1 MNEENFDILYKIV
14 IIGDSGVGKSN
25 ILSRYVRD
33 EFSIDTKATVGV
45 EFGSKILTLNNQQIK
60 IQIWD
65 TAGQEKYKS
74 VSSIYYKGAK
84 GALLVYDISR
94 KETFNNINRW
104 INEIKNN
111 SDENINILLIGNKCD
126 LEEARQISQEEAF
139 QKAKEI
145 NAGFLEVS
153 ALQAVNIEKAFMYL
167 IQQIHSKNYN
177 KLDERKNT
185 LKENNNDYIIINSGV
200 ENSDDEKNEISVFQC
215 TFRMQHRWRIQ

>member
-200 ENSDDEKNEISVFQC
+200 ENSDDEKNNGKKKKKKKKKKRKC
-215 TFRMQHRWRIQ
+215 

>member
-1 MNEENFDILYKIV
+1 MDEENFDILYKIV

-45 EFGSKILTLNNQQIK
+45 EFGSKIISINNQQIK

-74 VSSIYYKGAK
+74 VSTIYYKGAK

-94 KETFNNINRW
+94 KETFNNLNRW

-126 LEEARQISQEEAF
+126 LEEGRQISQEEAF
-139 QKAKEI
+139 EKAKEI

-153 ALQAVNIEKAFMYL
+153 ALQAVNIEKAFKYL
-167 IQQIHSKNYN
+167 IQQIHNKNNYRI
-177 KLDERKNT
+177 DEKKNT
-185 LKENNNDYIIINSGV
+185 LKENNNDFITINNNS
-200 ENSDDEKNEISVFQC
+200 ENSDDEKNKGKKKKKKKKKKRKC
-215 TFRMQHRWRIQ
+215 

>member
-1 MNEENFDILYKIV
+1 MNEENYDILYKKV
-14 IIGDSGVGKSN
+14 KIGDSGVGKSN

-45 EFGSKILTLNNQQIK
+45 EFGSKIISINNQQIK
-60 IQIWD
+60 MQIWD

-94 KETFNNINRW
+94 KETFNNLNRW
-104 INEIKNN
+104 VNEIKNN

-126 LEEARQISQEEAF
+126 LEEGRQISQEEAF
-139 QKAKEI
+139 EKAKEI

-153 ALQAVNIEKAFMYL
+153 ALQAVNIEKAFKYL
-167 IQQIHSKNYN
+167 IQQIYSKNN
-177 KLDERKNT
+177 NRIDEKKNT
-185 LKENNNDYIIINSGV
+185 LKENNNDYININNDV
-200 ENSDDEKNEISVFQC
+200 ENSENEKNNGKKKKKKKKKRKC
-215 TFRMQHRWRIQ
+215 

>member
-1 MNEENFDILYKIV
+1 MDEENFDILYKIV

-33 EFSIDTKATVGV
+33 EFSMDTKATVGV
-45 EFGSKILTLNNQQIK
+45 EFGSKIISINNQQIK

-74 VSSIYYKGAK
+74 VSTIYYKGAK

-94 KETFNNINRW
+94 KETFNNLNRW

-126 LEEARQISQEEAF
+126 LEEGRQISQEEAF
-139 QKAKEI
+139 EKAKEI

-153 ALQAVNIEKAFMYL
+153 ALQAVNIEKAFKYL
-167 IQQIHSKNYN
+167 IQQIHNKNNYRI
-177 KLDERKNT
+177 DEKKNT
-185 LKENNNDYIIINSGV
+185 LKENNNDFITINNNS
-200 ENSDDEKNEISVFQC
+200 ENSDDEKNKGKKKKKKKKKKRKC
-215 TFRMQHRWRIQ
+215 

>member
-1 MNEENFDILYKIV
+1 MDEENFDILYKIV

-33 EFSIDTKATVGV
+33 EFSMDTKATVGV
-45 EFGSKILTLNNQQIK
+45 EFGSKIISINNQQIK

-74 VSSIYYKGAK
+74 VSTIYYKGAK

-94 KETFNNINRW
+94 KETFNNLNRW

-126 LEEARQISQEEAF
+126 LEEGRQISQEEAF
-139 QKAKEI
+139 EKAKEI
-145 NAGFLEVS
+145 NACFLEVS
-153 ALQAVNIEKAFMYL
+153 ALQAVNIEKAFKYL
-167 IQQIHSKNYN
+167 IQQIHNKNNYRI
-177 KLDERKNT
+177 DEKKNT
-185 LKENNNDYIIINSGV
+185 LKENNNDFITINNNS
-200 ENSDDEKNEISVFQC
+200 ENSDDEKNKGKKKKKKKKKKRKC
-215 TFRMQHRWRIQ
+215 

>member
-94 KETFNNINRW
+94 KETFNNLNRW
-104 INEIKNN
+104 VNEIKNN

-126 LEEARQISQEEAF
+126 
-139 QKAKEI
+139 
-145 NAGFLEVS
+145 
-153 ALQAVNIEKAFMYL
+153 
-167 IQQIHSKNYN
+167 
-177 KLDERKNT
+177 
-185 LKENNNDYIIINSGV
+185 
-200 ENSDDEKNEISVFQC
+200 
-215 TFRMQHRWRIQ
+215 

>member
-1 MNEENFDILYKIV
+1 MDEENFDILYKIV

-33 EFSIDTKATVGV
+33 EFSMDTKATVGV
-45 EFGSKILTLNNQQIK
+45 EFGSKIISINNQQIK

-74 VSSIYYKGAK
+74 VSTIYYKGAK

-94 KETFNNINRW
+94 KETFNNLNRW

-126 LEEARQISQEEAF
+126 LEEVRQISQEEAF
-139 QKAKEI
+139 EKAKEI
-145 NAGFLEVS
+145 NASFLEVS
-153 ALQAVNIEKAFMYL
+153 ALQAVNIEKAFKYL
-167 IQQIHSKNYN
+167 IQQIHNKNNYRI
-177 KLDERKNT
+177 DEKKNT
-185 LKENNNDYIIINSGV
+185 LKENNNDFITINNNS
-200 ENSDDEKNEISVFQC
+200 ENSDDEKNKGKKKKKKKKKKRKC
-215 TFRMQHRWRIQ
+215 

>member
-1 MNEENFDILYKIV
+1 MDEENFDILYKIV

-33 EFSIDTKATVGV
+33 EFSMDTKATVGV
-45 EFGSKILTLNNQQIK
+45 EFGSKIISINNQQIK

-74 VSSIYYKGAK
+74 VSTIYYKGAK

-94 KETFNNINRW
+94 KETFNNLNRW

-126 LEEARQISQEEAF
+126 LEEGRQISQEEAF
-139 QKAKEI
+139 EKAKEI

-153 ALQAVNIEKAFMYL
+153 ALQAVNIEKAFKYL
-167 IQQIHSKNYN
+167 IQQIHNKNNYRI
-177 KLDERKNT
+177 DEKKNT
-185 LKENNNDYIIINSGV
+185 LKENNNDFITINNNS
-200 ENSDDEKNEISVFQC
+200 ENSDDDKNKGKKKKKKKKKKRKC
-215 TFRMQHRWRIQ
+215 

>member
-45 EFGSKILTLNNQQIK
+45 EFGSKIISINNQQIK
-60 IQIWD
+60 MQIWD

-94 KETFNNINRW
+94 KETFNNLNRW
-104 INEIKNN
+104 VNEIKNN

-126 LEEARQISQEEAF
+126 LEEGRQISQEEAF
-139 QKAKEI
+139 EKAKEI

-153 ALQAVNIEKAFMYL
+153 ALQAVNIEKAFKYL
-167 IQQIHSKNYN
+167 IQQIYSKNN
-177 KLDERKNT
+177 NRIDEKKNT
-185 LKENNNDYIIINSGV
+185 LKENNNDYININNDV
-200 ENSDDEKNEISVFQC
+200 ENSENEKNNGKKKKKKKKKRKC
-215 TFRMQHRWRIQ
+215 

>member
-33 EFSIDTKATVGV
+33 EFSMDTKATVGV
-45 EFGSKILTLNNQQIK
+45 EFGSKIISINNQQIK

-74 VSSIYYKGAK
+74 VSTIYYKGAK

-94 KETFNNINRW
+94 KETFNNLNRW

-126 LEEARQISQEEAF
+126 LEEGRQISQEEAF
-139 QKAKEI
+139 EKAKEI

-153 ALQAVNIEKAFMYL
+153 ALQAVNIEKAFKYL
-167 IQQIHSKNYN
+167 IQQIHNKNNYRI
-177 KLDERKNT
+177 DEKKNT
-185 LKENNNDYIIINSGV
+185 LKENNNDFITINNNS
-200 ENSDDEKNEISVFQC
+200 ENSDDEKNKGKKKKKKKKKKRKC
-215 TFRMQHRWRIQ
+215 

>member
-1 MNEENFDILYKIV
+1 MDEENFDILYKIV

-33 EFSIDTKATVGV
+33 EFSMDTKATVGV
-45 EFGSKILTLNNQQIK
+45 EFGSKIISINNQQIK

-74 VSSIYYKGAK
+74 VSTIYYKGAK

-94 KETFNNINRW
+94 KETFNNLNRW

-153 ALQAVNIEKAFMYL
+153 ALQAANIEKAFMYL

-185 LKENNNDYIIINSGV
+185 LKENNNDFITINNNS
-200 ENSDDEKNEISVFQC
+200 ENSDDDKNKGKKKKKKKKKKRKC
-215 TFRMQHRWRIQ
+215 